1 MKYITLKKQ
10 NNIDIQNKYEHNI
23 KVIKENNEYYIIDDN
38 NKLGPFRKIAI
49 DCFKAYN
56 NDIFLFGITPLGSKI
71 YRIGVWGLETTGSID
86 PTQEDSP
93 SAILKKEQDIIKEYT
108 ADGNTF
114 LCKTKSYNISN
125 KALGTGEVTK
135 RKNRFLIFKD
145 RNNSIF
151 TIDSS
156 LPKID
161 SKRCKRYD
169 SIPELILS
177 ARANNIDFD
186 DITYLTKHNWELTRL
201 FYSLVKQYP
210 DSTVS
215 KILNQVKE
223 ILGKEEFQNT
233 QYPFSHQETLHSL
246 ISLPELRSNIEQSPI
261 KPETIQKIKD
271 RNLLTCPYASKML
284 FFRDHLSNSLPTIYE
299 VREFMLNYNNETIIY
314 SPSSSAKNPKE
325 LLSKAANGEYYNYTT
340 DRKLLSYIK
349 TSKPEILYS
358 LNKRFLSLRHN
369 PEFISCDET
378 GSGE

>member
-1 MKYITLKKQ
+1 LRIFLK
-10 NNIDIQNKYEHNI
+10 NI
-23 KVIKENNEYYIIDDN
+23 K
-38 NKLGPFRKIAI
+38 
-49 DCFKAYN
+49 YN
-56 NDIFLFGITPLGSKI
+56 F
-71 YRIGVWGLETTGSID
+71 E
-86 PTQEDSP
+86 
-93 SAILKKEQDIIKEYT
+93 A
-108 ADGNTF
+108 
-114 LCKTKSYNISN
+114 
-125 KALGTGEVTK
+125 
-135 RKNRFLIFKD
+135 
-145 RNNSIF
+145 
-151 TIDSS
+151 S